1 MGEKLQFTEL
11 DQYLFGQGTHYDI
24 YRKLGAHPTIQR
36 RKKGV
41 YFAVW
46 APNARSVS
54 VVGEFNNWNTQAN
67 PMKKVGPIGVYETF
81 IPGAKVGDLYK
92 FYIIGY
98 HGEELYKADPY
109 GNEAELR
116 PGTASRIADISDYKW
131 KDTTWMKRRPEFDEI
146 RDPMAIYEVHP
157 GSWKKHEAKDEDDP
171 GFYNYRELAHELAAY
186 VKKMGYTHVELM
198 GIAEHPFDGSW
209 GYQVTGYYAPTSR
222 YGSVQDFKYM
232 IDYLHRNKIGVI
244 LDWVPAHFPKDAQGL
259 ANFDG
264 TAVYEHED
272 PRQGEH
278 PDWGTKIYN
287 YGRPE
292 VKNFLIANALYWIEE
307 CHVDGLRVDAVAS
320 MLYLDYSANTPVD
333 EEVLRCF
340 CEAERR
346 YPGNANAHHQAGAA
360 AKAAMNAATRSIA
373 RCLSAPPAGI
383 IYTSGASEANNLAVK
398 GLATLGGAAGRH
410 ILSTPLEHSSV
421 SGSLE
426 TLQKQGYEVELLDI
440 RSDGTVDLAD
450 LKKRLRPDTV
460 LVAVTAVDSELGV
473 VQPIAEIAELL
484 KAYPN
489 CHFHVDATQAVG
501 KIPVQFEGMDTMSL
515 TAHKFYGLNGIGVLV
530 KRLGLALPPLIH
542 GGESTTPYRSGTP
555 TVALACSLA
564 LALEKATAELPARAA
579 AVRSLNDR
587 LRAELSRYPKVRVNS
602 PANAVPHI
610 LNLSVQGVKGTV
622 FQRELDA
629 RGVCVSVKS
638 ACSSD
643 GLPSRA
649 VLAVSQDR
657 RNALSSWRI
666 SLSHLTTEEELTAFL
681 HAFADCYNTLT
692 R

>member
-1 MGEKLQFTEL
+1 
-11 DQYLFGQGTHYDI
+11 
-24 YRKLGAHPTIQR
+24 
-36 RKKGV
+36 
-41 YFAVW
+41 
-46 APNARSVS
+46 
-54 VVGEFNNWNTQAN
+54 
-67 PMKKVGPIGVYETF
+67 
-81 IPGAKVGDLYK
+81 
-92 FYIIGY
+92 
-98 HGEELYKADPY
+98 
-109 GNEAELR
+109 
-116 PGTASRIADISDYKW
+116 
-131 KDTTWMKRRPEFDEI
+131 
-146 RDPMAIYEVHP
+146 
-157 GSWKKHEAKDEDDP
+157 
-171 GFYNYRELAHELAAY
+171 
-186 VKKMGYTHVELM
+186 
-198 GIAEHPFDGSW
+198 
-209 GYQVTGYYAPTSR
+209 
-222 YGSVQDFKYM
+222 
-232 IDYLHRNKIGVI
+232 
-244 LDWVPAHFPKDAQGL
+244 
-259 ANFDG
+259 
-264 TAVYEHED
+264 
-272 PRQGEH
+272 
-278 PDWGTKIYN
+278 
-287 YGRPE
+287 
-292 VKNFLIANALYWIEE
+292 
-307 CHVDGLRVDAVAS
+307 

-333 EEVLRCF
+333 EAVLQCF

-360 AKAAMNAATRSIA
+360 AKAAINEATRSIA
-373 RCLSAPPAGI
+373 RCLGAPPAGI

-398 GLATLGGAAGRH
+398 GLAALGGTAGRH

-426 TLQKQGYEVELLDI
+426 ALQKKGYEVELLDI
-440 RSDGTVDLAD
+440 LSDGTVDLAD

-501 KIPVQFEGMDTMSL
+501 KIPVQFEGMDSMSL
-515 TAHKFYGLNGIGVLV
+515 TAHKFYGLNGIGVLI

-564 LALEKATAELPARAA
+564 LALEKAAVELPARAA
-579 AVRSLNDR
+579 TVRSLNDR
-587 LRAELSRYPKVRVNS
+587 LRTELSRYPKVRINS

-610 LNLSVQGVKGTV
+610 LNLSVQGVKGSV

-629 RGVCVSVKS
+629 RGVCISVKS

-666 SLSHLTTEEELTAFL
+666 SLSHLTTEEEVTGFL